1 MIHNE
6 HSNRINQLEKTIQS
20 VSTILQRTKNNSD
33 KIGLLRLAAF
43 FGSMIIAFA
52 LYPLVPTPV
61 FIVVLFICA
70 VLFGI
75 VSMKQSK
82 IIRLIEKYGKWI
94 EIKISQLARAKLSWN
109 EIPHHKLFQEEVS
122 SLEIDLDLTGAH
134 SLHQLLDFTKSTKAS
149 YLLREMLLSNPG
161 SIEQILKRQSIVKE
175 LTKMSHFRDRFLLIS
190 HLSTKN
196 EIEVSGFIKWL
207 AVSDK
212 ETLLKKK
219 YIFLSLMCAING
231 LGILLSIMNVIPS
244 IWVVTTFLYWSVY
257 LLNNKHIKYLSN
269 EAEVIGAEL
278 RKIIAQIEFVE
289 GYNFSSNVE
298 VKTLC
303 SPLKKNN
310 VDAGA
315 LLRKINSILNIIS
328 FRANPVLWPLVI
340 TFGPVDYYLG
350 YKVEIAK
357 RELRNHLPDWLD
369 VLSQLEVFISLANFS
384 YLNPSYVFPQFE
396 KREDDFG
403 QISFEAKSLGHPLI
417 HQEKKVTNHYSLKGS
432 GIVHIVTGSNMSGK
446 STFLRT
452 VGINICLAYSGA
464 PVNAE
469 FLKMNLVRL
478 FSCIKVSDS
487 VTDGI
492 SYFYAEVK
500 RLKQLLGL
508 FDEQSHVPVLFL
520 VDEIFKGTN
529 NLERLK
535 GSQSIIKAL
544 VQKNGSGLISTH
556 DLELIKLADEVDTV
570 SNYHFKEEILDD
582 KMVFDYKLYNGPCPT
597 TNAIKIMRSSGLPI
611 PD

>member
-1 MIHNE
+1 MIENE

-20 VSTILQRTKNNSD
+20 VSSIIQRTKSNSD

-43 FGSMIIAFA
+43 FGSLIIAFA
-52 LYPLVPTPV
+52 LYPLVSTLV
-61 FIVVLFICA
+61 FIVVLFSCSI
-70 VLFGI
+70 LFGI
-75 VSMKQSK
+75 ISMKQSK

-94 EIKISQLARAKLSWN
+94 EIKKSQLARAKLSWN
-109 EIPHHKLFQEEVS
+109 EIPHHKSFNEEVS
-122 SLEIDLDLTGAH
+122 PLEIDLDLTGSH
-134 SLHQLLDFTKSTKAS
+134 SLHQLLDFTKSTKAAS
-149 YLLREMLLSNPG
+149 LLREMLLANPG

-175 LTKMSHFRDRFLLIS
+175 LTRMSHFRDRFLLIT

-219 YIFLSLMCAING
+219 YLFLSFMCLING
-231 LGILLSIMNVIPS
+231 LGILLSILNVIPS

-269 EAEVIGAEL
+269 EAEVISAEL

-289 GYNFSSNVE
+289 GYNFSSNIE
-298 VKTLC
+298 VRTLC
-303 SPLKKNN
+303 SPLKKDN

-357 RELRNHLPDWLD
+357 RELRNHLPEWLD
-369 VLSQLEVFISLANFS
+369 VLAQLEVFISLANFS
-384 YLNPSYVFPQFE
+384 YLNPAYVFPQFE
-396 KREDDFG
+396 SGEDDSG
-403 QISFEAKSLGHPLI
+403 QIFFEAKSLGHPLI
-417 HQEKKVTNHYSLKGS
+417 HPQKKITNHYSLKGS
-432 GIVHIVTGSNMSGK
+432 GTVHIVTGSNMSGK

-452 VGINICLAYSGA
+452 VGVNICLAYSGA

-469 FLKMNLVRL
+469 YLKMNLVRL

-500 RLKQLLGL
+500 RLKQLLEL
-508 FDEQSHVPVLFL
+508 FDEQSPVPVLFL
-520 VDEIFKGTN
+520 IDEIFKGTN

-535 GSQSIIKAL
+535 GSQAIIKAL
-544 VQKNGSGLISTH
+544 VKRNGSGLISTH
-556 DLELIKLADEVDTV
+556 DLELVKLADEIDSV
-570 SNYHFKEEILDD
+570 SNFHFKEEIFDD